1 MEKKISKRLLNVIE
15 SLPLKPGMRILE
27 IGCGPGAMAREMA
40 NRIEDGFVLAIDRSN
55 AAIRQAKAGSKAQIK
70 AGVLEFRQ
78 SKIEEFDL
86 LPNEKRFDLAVA
98 IRVGALDGRH
108 PDLEKEALR
117 RIRLALKPKGHLYI
131 DAPGGVREIKF

>member
-55 AAIRQAKAGSKAQIK
+55 TAIRQAKAGSKSQIK

-86 LPNEKRFDLAVA
+86 LPKERRFDLAVA

-108 PDLEKEALR
+108 PNLEKEALR
-117 RIRLALKPKGHLYI
+117 RIQLALKPKGRLYI
-131 DAPGGVREIKF
+131 DAPTGIREIKF